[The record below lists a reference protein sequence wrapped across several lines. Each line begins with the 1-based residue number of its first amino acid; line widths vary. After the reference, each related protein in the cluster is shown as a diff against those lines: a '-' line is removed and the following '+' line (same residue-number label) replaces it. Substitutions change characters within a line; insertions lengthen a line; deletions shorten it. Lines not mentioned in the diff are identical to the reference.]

1 MNPSCPDKSVPLHT
15 IEAMLNTVEL
25 QYDQPLFGLHMAPQI
40 QAATFAA
47 THQLLRGCSTWA
59 DALDALVRDNGLLS
73 QLGRLSVMRT
83 ADRVEVRWECLA
95 GSPLLRRHASEYAM
109 GTLVMLAR
117 WLAPGMAFPSAVHF
131 THARPGRPD
140 RVREYF
146 AFFQCPVHF
155 GQAHAAIV
163 VPTALLSMRLPGS
176 ELAIHHLLGPAQPET
191 TGLEMGNDGS
201 FTQDVQRLLKAL
213 ILSGSP
219 NKEAVALQLGT
230 STRSLHRRLQER
242 GTSYRQLLDAQR
254 AELAREHLLATNAP
268 ITDIAERLGFSTPQ
282 AFMRWFRQ
290 VLGTTPS
297 QYRRQASST
306 RLRDAG

>member
-1 MNPSCPDKSVPLHT
+1 MSLHTPDKMVPLHT
-15 IEAMLNTVEL
+15 IEAMLSTVER
-25 QYDQPLFGLHMAPQI
+25 QYDEPLFGLHMAPQI
-40 QAATFAA
+40 QSDTFAA
-47 THQLLRGCSTWA
+47 TRQLLRGCSTWA
-59 DALDALVRDNGLLS
+59 DVLDALVRDNSLLGH
-73 QLGRLSVMRT
+73 LGQTSVMRS
-83 ADRVEVRWECLA
+83 AGRVEVRWACQV
-95 GSPLLRRHASEYAM
+95 GSPLLRRHASEYVM

-117 WLAPGMAFPSAVHF
+117 WLAPSLAFPSTVHF
-131 THARPGRPD
+131 AHARPSRPE

-155 GQAHAAIV
+155 DQPHAALT
-163 VPTALLSMRLPGS
+163 VPASLLPIRLPGS
-176 ELAIHHLLGPAQPET
+176 DLVMHHLLGTPAPAVGNPEFGT
-191 TGLEMGNDGS
+191 PS
-201 FTQDVQRLLKAL
+201 FTDDVERLLKAL
-213 ILSGSP
+213 ILTGSP
-219 NKEAVALQLGT
+219 KKEAVALQLGT

-254 AELAREHLLATNAP
+254 AELAREQLTASNAP
-268 ITDIAERLGFSTPQ
+268 LTDIAARLGLSTPP